1 MSALTFW
8 QLPDVL
14 KSTVY
19 EYDDT
24 YKRIM
29 KNVVL
34 VDLWRTCWVGYRNN
48 MKCPYCKVVL
58 DHLFNSWGVWEDT
71 YYCGI
76 PTDINWFKKK
86 YFPDNFKFVVN
97 YCGDFCRNMGISVR
111 VYSPKGC
118 VFNGWVLNE
127 SEEKETVWI
136 ENDEVSIFNAVEV
149 HWDIL
154 EKLYVWQRHY

>member
-1 MSALTFW
+1 MSAITFW
-8 QLPDVL
+8 NLPCVL

-34 VDLWRTCWVGYRNN
+34 VDLWRARWVGYYNS
-48 MKCPYCKVVL
+48 MECPYCKVVL
-58 DHLFNSWGVWEDT
+58 DYLFNSWGVWEDN
-71 YYCGI
+71 YCGI
-76 PTDINWFKKK
+76 PTNILWCKQN

-97 YCGDFCRNMGISVR
+97 YCGDFCRNMGVSVR
-111 VYSPKGC
+111 VYSPEGC

-127 SEEKETVWI
+127 TEEKETVWI
-136 ENDEVSIFNAVEV
+136 ENAEVNIFNAVEV
-149 HWDIL
+149 HWDIQ